1 MSVKRIV
8 ARMPEH
14 RCYCEV
20 FAGAG
25 WVLFGKPP
33 SRVEV
38 LNDLNGELMN
48 FYRETKLHPRRVVRL
63 IESMPHSR
71 KLFEELRDRKP
82 AMSRKAQRAARFAY
96 LLKTAFAGDLSK
108 KPTFGYSKMTPHRV
122 GIHVGERIL
131 DAAKRLQSVTLEYG
145 DWRKIISRY
154 DGPQT
159 LFYCD
164 PPYVDLRYYEHNFEQ
179 PDHEALALALRRIE
193 GKFMLSYN
201 DVPEV
206 RRLYAWARMEVLG
219 VTYRIKDIRVRT
231 GQELLI
237 TNFEPVIR
245 PEEQRIAA

>member
-8 ARMPEH
+8 ARMPAH
-14 RCYCEV
+14 TCYCEV

-25 WVLFGKPP
+25 WVLFGKTP

-48 FYRETKLHPRRVVRL
+48 FYRQVRLHPRRVVHL
-63 IESMPHSR
+63 LESMPHSR
-71 KLFEELRDRKP
+71 ALFEDLRGRKP
-82 AMSRKAQRAARFAY
+82 PEKQKAERAARFAY

-122 GIHVGERIL
+122 GIHVGERIM
-131 DAAKRLQSVTLEYG
+131 DAAERLRSVTLECG
-145 DWRKIISRY
+145 DWRKMLTRY

-164 PPYVDLRYYEHNFEQ
+164 PPYVGLRYYEHNFEQ
-179 PDHEALALALRRIE
+179 PDHEALALALRHIE

-201 DVPEV
+201 DVPEI
-206 RRLYAWARMEVLG
+206 RRLYAWAHVERLG
-219 VTYRIKDIRVRT
+219 VTYRIKDIRVRV

-237 TNFEPVIR
+237 TNFEPVAR
-245 PEEQRIAA
+245 PEEKRIAA